1 VTRIKVGGLLVV
13 LLGVAALSGALVS
26 GAAPSPGQGQ
36 PASVALALEPGVI
49 HATRGDI
56 RSVLVLDGAV
66 TAVDPMVVKARADGT
81 VSKVSKA
88 NKHLA
93 AKAVLT
99 VITTKNGRLR
109 VLMPQAGV
117 VMATE
122 IVKGQQVAVGDPLFT
137 IAPAGY
143 RVTVPVDPAV
153 LYRLYERPLQI
164 TVALDRGP
172 APFDCPFVSIAAA
185 TSAGAN
191 PLEAEVSL
199 VCAVPAMIRA
209 FSGIR
214 AQVAITT
221 AAADNVLW
229 LPVEAVEGAAD
240 LGRVTVVRDGR
251 HLPQAVVLGITDG
264 VRVEIVSGLTEEDAV
279 LEFPDLAAP
288 DPGASGNP

>member
-1 VTRIKVGGLLVV
+1 MVV
-13 LLGVAALSGALVS
+13 LLGAAALSGALVS
-26 GAAPSPGQGQ
+26 RAAPSPGSGQ
-36 PASVALALEPGVI
+36 AANVALTFEPGLI
-49 HATRGDI
+49 RATRGSI

-66 TAVDPMVVKARADGT
+66 TAVDPIVVKARADGT
-81 VSKVSKA
+81 ISKVGKA
-88 NKHLA
+88 NKHLV
-93 AKAVLT
+93 AKAVLA
-99 VITTKNGRLR
+99 VITTKKGRLR

-122 IVKGQQVAVGDPLFT
+122 IVKGQQVAVGDSLFT
-137 IAPAGY
+137 IAPSGY

-153 LYRLYERPLQI
+153 LYRLYERPLEI

-191 PLEAEVSL
+191 PLESQVSL
-199 VCAVPAMIRA
+199 VCAVPAAIRA

-240 LGRVTVVRDGR
+240 RGRVTVVRDGR
-251 HLPQAVVLGITDG
+251 HLSRAVVLGITDG
-264 VRVEIVSGLTEEDAV
+264 ARVEIVSGLTEDDAV
-279 LEFPDLAAP
+279 LEFPELAAP
-288 DPGASGNP
+288 DPAASGNP